1 MALLCRAMSA
11 LPSRALSAARLPRS
25 HLRVLL
31 AAVVLVLLAH
41 GGLLFGLP
49 PGFGP
54 QPAAGGVVAL
64 QVRQILVPRAVP
76 AVTAANPAPRRPSA
90 APAAARRPAPA
101 GRAVDTAVDP
111 GAPARPQEE
120 AAAPEAETPGRGEA
134 ASEEVLMRT
143 DEAGRPLDPALPLPE
158 PLPQA
163 APDAPAASPAG
174 ELRVPRQ
181 GGGDTPVYPT
191 RMPAAATLHYDL
203 LRGVLAGQARLD
215 WQPAAQGYE
224 ARVEGLLF
232 GMPVVAWH
240 SQGGFDSNG
249 IAPERF
255 TDRRRSRDLRA
266 ANFLREAG
274 RITFSGPPVEFPLL
288 PGSQDRLSWM
298 VQLAA
303 IVEADPALRTPG
315 TRITMFVAGARGDA
329 DLWTFTVRAVE
340 PVDVVGATLPA
351 TVALEREPRKPYDT
365 QVHVWLDP
373 ARQHLPARLR
383 LTTLPGRDAIE
394 FVLRP

>member
-120 AAAPEAETPGRGEA
+120 AGAPEAETPGRGEA

-274 RITFSGPPVEFPLL
+274 RITFSGPPVEFPCW
-288 PGSQDRLSWM
+288 PGRRTGCRGWCSWR
-298 VQLAA
+298 
-303 IVEADPALRTPG
+303 PSSRP
-315 TRITMFVAGARGDA
+315 TRPCARPARGSRCSSPA
-329 DLWTFTVRAVE
+329 HGGTPTCGPSRCAPSSPWTWWGPRCRPPWRWSASRAS
-340 PVDVVGATLPA
+340 PTTRRSMCGWIRRDSTC
-351 TVALEREPRKPYDT
+351 PR
-365 QVHVWLDP
+365 
-373 ARQHLPARLR
+373 
-383 LTTLPGRDAIE
+383 GCG
-394 FVLRP
+394 